1 MDKCSFLVCVIN
13 ETKKSYGM
21 TKIIVRYGI
30 FELKA
35 KFPLLYYQVR
45 RKTPLPQELL
55 YADGSVTP
63 LLPLPENPEEEE
75 GNSPRKEPP
84 EVPPKPQKKG
94 ATQGVDSQM
103 MPPPRTT
110 GMMKMSS
117 SSNLSRY
124 ANSE

>member
-1 MDKCSFLVCVIN
+1 MS
-13 ETKKSYGM
+13 
-21 TKIIVRYGI
+21 KIIVRYGI

-35 KFPLLYYQVR
+35 KFPLLYYKVR

-75 GNSPRKEPP
+75 GNSARKEPP

-94 ATQGVDSQM
+94 ATQGVDGQM

-124 ANSE
+124 ASSE